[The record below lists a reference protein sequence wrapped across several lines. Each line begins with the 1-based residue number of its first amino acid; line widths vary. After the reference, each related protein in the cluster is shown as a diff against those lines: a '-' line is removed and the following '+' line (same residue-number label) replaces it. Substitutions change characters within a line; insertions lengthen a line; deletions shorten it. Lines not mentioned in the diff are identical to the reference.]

1 MGRGRGEREALSFS
15 LAVAILLKEIRAN
28 LDNYSEN
35 WNLKININKS
45 EIWLLYAIKLFKVPN
60 IPRKS

>member
-35 WNLKININKS
+35 
-45 EIWLLYAIKLFKVPN
+45 
-60 IPRKS
+60 